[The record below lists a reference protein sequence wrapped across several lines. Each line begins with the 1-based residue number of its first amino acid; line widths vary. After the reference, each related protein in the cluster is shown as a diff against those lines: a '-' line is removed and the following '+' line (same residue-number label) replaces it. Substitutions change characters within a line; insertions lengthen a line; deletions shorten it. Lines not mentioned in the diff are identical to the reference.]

1 MKILLVHN
9 FYGSSAPSGENT
21 AYLAERDLL
30 QRHGH
35 QVIEFTRHS
44 DEIRNREFAGA
55 VKGALAT
62 PWNPFALQKLV
73 DLLNV
78 EQPDV
83 MHAHNTFPLLS
94 PAVFTAARGMK
105 TATVLTLHNYRIF
118 CAAGIP
124 MRNGTPCTE
133 CLDRQSVLPS
143 LRYGCYRSSR
153 LATLPLSFMIAFHNK
168 IGTWQ
173 RDVDAFISLTDFQQD
188 KMADAGLPKERMHT
202 KPHFY
207 PDPPEPLPWE
217 KHNPKVVFVGRL
229 GPEKGVNLLLDAWKL
244 WGDTAPLLELIG
256 DGPERMKLEVS
267 ASQPKLSQKIKFH
280 GHLSFE
286 KTQGKMA
293 QASLLVL
300 PSLCYEGFPMVIREA
315 FALGVPVVA
324 SRLGSLPYLIEDG
337 QTGLLFE
344 PGNSKDLLRVLQNL
358 WHQPEKLSAMGRKA
372 RTDFEE
378 KYTAAVNYEILKGI
392 YQAAIK
398 ERRKRYPQ
406 TRLPLRGTSGQVTRI
421 NANFLK

>member
-1 MKILLVHN
+1 LKILLLHN

-21 AYLAERDLL
+21 VYLAELDLL
-30 QRHGH
+30 QRRGH

-44 DEIRNREFAGA
+44 DEIRNRGLAGA

-62 PWNPFALQKLV
+62 PWNPFAAQKLRRT
-73 DLLNV
+73 LNT

-94 PAVFTAARGMK
+94 PAVFRAARGMK

-124 MRNGTPCTE
+124 MRNAMPCTE
-133 CLDRQSVLPS
+133 CLNRQSVIPS
-143 LRYGCYRSSR
+143 LRYGCYRCSR
-153 LATLPLSFMIAFHNK
+153 LATLPLSFMIAFHK
-168 IGTWQ
+168 KLDTWHK
-173 RDVDAFISLTDFQQD
+173 DVDAFIPLTDFQRD

-229 GPEKGVNLLLDAWKL
+229 GPEKGVDLLLDAWNL

-256 DGPERMKLEVS
+256 DGPERMKLEAS
-267 ASQPKLSQKIKFH
+267 ARQPGLSQKIRFH

-286 KTQGKMA
+286 KTQEKMA
-293 QASLLVL
+293 RASLLVL

-337 QTGLLFE
+337 QNGLLFE
-344 PGNSKDLLRVLQNL
+344 PGNSKDLLRVLQKL
-358 WHQPEKLSAMGRKA
+358 WRQPEKLSAMGRKA
-372 RTDFEE
+372 RADFDE
-378 KYTAAVNYEILKGI
+378 KYTAAVNYEILMEI
-392 YQAAIK
+392 YRAAI
-398 ERRKRYPQ
+398 EVRHKRYPQ

>member
-21 AYLAERDLL
+21 VYIVERDLL
-30 QRHGH
+30 QNRGH

-44 DEIRNREFAGA
+44 DEIRNRGFAGS

-62 PWNPFALQKLV
+62 PWNPFAFKKLV

-83 MHAHNTFPLLS
+83 MHTHNTFPLLS
-94 PAVFTAARGMK
+94 PAVLRAARGMK

-124 MRNGTPCTE
+124 MRNITPCTE
-133 CLDRQSVLPS
+133 CLDKQSVIPS
-143 LRYGCYRSSR
+143 LSYGCYRNSR
-153 LATLPLSFMIAFHNK
+153 MATLPLSLMIAFHNK
-168 IGTWQ
+168 VDTWHK
-173 RDVDAFISLTDFQQD
+173 DVDAFIPLTDFQRS
-188 KMADAGLPKERMHT
+188 KMADAGLPKERMHN

-217 KHNPKVVFVGRL
+217 KHTSTVVFVGRL
-229 GPEKGVNLLLDAWKL
+229 GPEKGVNLLIDAWKL

-256 DGPERMKLEVS
+256 DGPERMKLEAS
-267 ASQPKLSQKIKFH
+267 ARQPGLSQKLRFH
-280 GHLSFE
+280 GYLSFE
-286 KTQGKMA
+286 KTQEKMA
-293 QASLLVL
+293 RASLLVL

-324 SRLGSLPYLIEDG
+324 SRLGSLPYLVEDG
-337 QTGLLFE
+337 QNGVLFE
-344 PGNSKDLLRVLQNL
+344 PGNTKDLLGVLQKL
-358 WHQPEKLSAMGRKA
+358 WRQPEKLSAMGRKA
-372 RTDFEE
+372 RADFEE
-378 KYTAAVNYEILKGI
+378 KYTAAVNYEILMKI
-392 YQAAIK
+392 YQAAIR
-398 ERRKRYPQ
+398 ERQKRYPKI
-406 TRLPLRGTSGQVTRI
+406 TRI